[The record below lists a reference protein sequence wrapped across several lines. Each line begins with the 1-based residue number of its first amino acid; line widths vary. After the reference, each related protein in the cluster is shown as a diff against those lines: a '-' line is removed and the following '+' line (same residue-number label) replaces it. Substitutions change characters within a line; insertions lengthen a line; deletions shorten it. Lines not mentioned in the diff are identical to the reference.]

1 MKNKLTKIIFIISFL
16 PYLLILGYGAICMF
30 TGVSFFFS
38 TSYGFEAFIIGILPA
53 LYFSTLVV
61 PIVPVCAI
69 YQICYLLRKKFKKT
83 QIKKYIKI
91 CVITGCIIIG
101 TIMIFSHSFEI
112 GRIIEKENAKQMIKN
127 AEEKIGFNENDIK
140 VDGIFNIPEYR
151 YSHVLID
158 YDNVEVGMLLNADR
172 DEFWKVKLKKTTK
185 DSVEYQHIINDYYMQ
200 ADIPLSYPGRRLISF
215 YEDKSL
221 MHRTI
226 AFLLIYTDGTIY
238 FADNIKEKDTGYTRF
253 TGLHWSKFFVGEN
266 VKYKEF

>member
-1 MKNKLTKIIFIISFL
+1 MKNKLPKIIFVVSFL
-16 PYLLILGYGAICMF
+16 PYLLVFIYGVICAF

-38 TSYGFEAFIIGILPA
+38 TSYGFSAFLIGGLSA
-53 LYFSTLVV
+53 LYFLTLII
-61 PIVPVCAI
+61 PIIPVSLI
-69 YQICYLLRKKFKKT
+69 FQICYLFRNKFKSIKT
-83 QIKKYIKI
+83 KKYIKI
-91 CVITGCIIIG
+91 CAITGCLLIG

-158 YDNVEVGMLLNADR
+158 YDNVEVGMLLNADI

-185 DSVEYQHIINDYYMQ
+185 DSAQYQHIINDYYMQ

-226 AFLLIYTDGTIY
+226 AFLLIYTDDTIY

-266 VKYKEF
+266 IKFKEF